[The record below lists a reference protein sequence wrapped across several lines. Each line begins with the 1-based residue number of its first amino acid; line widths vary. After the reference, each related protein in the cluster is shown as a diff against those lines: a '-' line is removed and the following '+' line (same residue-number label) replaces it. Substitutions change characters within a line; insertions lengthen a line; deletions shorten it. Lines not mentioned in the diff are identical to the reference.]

1 MVLRKSGRVDSR
13 RFLGSESESSPWR
26 KPIQFW
32 VGFFRFRQPISH
44 VDARVFL
51 KQYFCPFP
59 FGFPSSSSMKSCS
72 RPEWSFFRDRVLGWQ
87 VCPPRRYVWFA
98 CNARIV
104 MSQDPAGA
112 RIGGDKWSDRSV
124 EKARLGSEFYTGS
137 IEDTRCTTR
146 GLRKAVQWRGL
157 TSLTNGRH
165 IVRQAGIQNPGFRK
179 MHSRSGRFW

>member
-1 MVLRKSGRVDSR
+1 MVIALGIHLFPFRTEKLSPTTSMVLRKSGRVDSR
-13 RFLGSESESSPWR
+13 RFLGVRAKVLREGSRFSFESAFFVSDSP
-26 KPIQFW
+26 
-32 VGFFRFRQPISH
+32 
-44 VDARVFL
+44 
-51 KQYFCPFP
+51 
-59 FGFPSSSSMKSCS
+59 
-72 RPEWSFFRDRVLGWQ
+72 FFRDRVFGWR
-87 VCPPRRYVWFA
+87 VCPPRCYVRFA

-179 MHSRSGRFW
+179 MHSRSGRVW

>member
-1 MVLRKSGRVDSR
+1 MKKADSVLSR
-13 RFLGSESESSPWR
+13 LFSFPTAHKPCGCQGISST
-26 KPIQFW
+26 
-32 VGFFRFRQPISH
+32 
-44 VDARVFL
+44 VFL
-51 KQYFCPFP
+51 LLPFV
-59 FGFPSSSSMKSCS
+59 FLSSSGMKSCS
-72 RPEWSFFRDRVLGWQ
+72 RPECSFFRDRVFGWQ

-157 TSLTNGRH
+157 TCLTNGRR
-165 IVRQAGIQNPGFRK
+165 IVRKAGIQNPGFRK
-179 MHSRSGRFW
+179 MHSRSGRVW